1 MKVLVIGGTG
11 FLGSEIATKFQADG
25 KIVRSL
31 NRSFSPALN
40 IEQFIGDIS
49 QPDSYKKLITQWE
62 PEVVIQSAWVTEQ
75 ESYRDN
81 PSNKLYAQNTLELA
95 EHCFQADTKHFIALG
110 SSAEYGFPKEPCN
123 ASSTR
128 TNPQDIYGSYKLWAS
143 ERLRELAD
151 EYSRKISWVRI
162 FQPYGPNQ
170 DSTRLI
176 PFAANKL
183 AANETISI
191 NNPNTVL
198 DWITSRDVANA
209 LAYTVDHDLPEIIDI
224 GTSIGTP
231 VIEML
236 RKVALLVDAD
246 PSLILDNSSA
256 NTTPDP
262 YELVVSKNSPL
273 FESGWKP
280 QDSLTTGLSWAL
292 SL

>member
-11 FLGSEIATKFQADG
+11 FLGSEIATKFQTDG
-25 KIVRSL
+25 KVVKSL
-31 NRSFSPALN
+31 NRRFSTTLN

-49 QPDSYKKLITQWE
+49 QPGSYKKLIAQWE
-62 PEVVIQSAWVTEQ
+62 PEIVIQSAWVTEQ
-75 ESYRDN
+75 ESYRDD
-81 PSNKLYAQNTLELA
+81 PSNRAYAQNTLELA
-95 EHCFQADTKHFIALG
+95 EHCFQANTKHFIALG
-110 SSAEYGFPKEPCN
+110 SSAEYGLPKESCN
-123 ASSTR
+123 ASLTK
-128 TNPQDIYGSYKLWAS
+128 TEPQDAYGTYKFWTS

-151 EYSRKISWVRI
+151 KYSRKITWVRV

-170 DSTRLI
+170 DSARLI
-176 PFAANKL
+176 PFAASKL
-183 AANETISI
+183 AANEIISI

-209 LAYTVDHDLPEIIDI
+209 LAYTVDHNLPEIIDI

-246 PSLILDNSSA
+246 PNLILDNSSA
-256 NTTPDP
+256 DTTPDP
-262 YELVVSKNSPL
+262 YELVVSKSSPL
-273 FESGWKP
+273 FKSGWKP
-280 QDSLTTGLSWAL
+280 QDNLTTGLSWAL